1 MSLVDNVSVFTT
13 TLNNEVFIIPEGA
26 RTIDLYNSGG
36 SDASFIGD
44 ASRGGKT
51 PSSVT
56 LASTQAY
63 SFGDLG
69 KPYPAITITATGT
82 TVEVTANY

>member
-36 SDASFIGD
+36 ADASFIGD

-51 PSSVT
+51 PTAVI
-56 LASTQAY
+56 LASLQAY
-63 SFGDLG
+63 SFGNLG
-69 KPYPAITITATGT
+69 KPYPAITIRATGT
-82 TVEVTANY
+82 TVEITANY

>member
-13 TLNNEVFIIPEGA
+13 TLNNEVFTIPEGA

-36 SDASFIGD
+36 GGATFIGD

-51 PSSVT
+51 PTAVT
-56 LASTQAY
+56 LASLQAY
-63 SFGDLG
+63 SFGNLG
-69 KPYPAITITATGT
+69 KPYPSIQISSVGT
-82 TVEVTANY
+82 TVEITANY